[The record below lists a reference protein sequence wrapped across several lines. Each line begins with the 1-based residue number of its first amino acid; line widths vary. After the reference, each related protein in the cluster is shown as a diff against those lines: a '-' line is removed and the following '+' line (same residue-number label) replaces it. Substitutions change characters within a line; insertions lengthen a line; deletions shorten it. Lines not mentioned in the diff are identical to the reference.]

1 MAQGKDNATAWMR
14 DMGAPEAFVA
24 HLEATGEIDGRL
36 WPIVWPIQVVT
47 PAQEDT
53 HGTEHG

>member
-53 HGTEHG
+53 HGTG